1 MAEVSMRDAAFT
13 GFRVVREHPRALA
26 VWALYALV
34 LSLVF
39 GGILIGLMGRDL
51 TTLLRLSAQPATDP
65 NSLMPIVGRI
75 APSYFLFVMVALGFN
90 SVLAAAMIRAV
101 LRPSESRLGFLRFGA
116 DELRQLGLAILTF
129 LLFLAANFGL
139 FGVIFGSASSPAGG
153 FVLVV
158 GVLGGFAAL
167 IYVAVRLSLAPAL
180 TFESRRINLL
190 GSWALTRGRFW
201 PLLGAY
207 VLTVALVAMVW
218 ILSQLVV
225 LALGVVLSGG
235 DMQAATL
242 QPDMSSLRAYFTP
255 YRMIQTVL
263 SAGVSALVWP
273 VLFTPPVA
281 IYRSLAPAGLT
292 AADAF
297 S

>member
-1 MAEVSMRDAAFT
+1 MMA
-13 GFRVVREHPRALA
+13 
-26 VWALYALV
+26 
-34 LSLVF
+34 
-39 GGILIGLMGRDL
+39 
-51 TTLLRLSAQPATDP
+51 SAQCCT
-65 NSLMPIVGRI
+65 
-75 APSYFLFVMVALGFN
+75 ALGDN
-90 SVLAAAMIRAV
+90 EGVQALIRPTAPV
-101 LRPSESRLGFLRFGA
+101 SSHGA
-116 DELRQLGLAILTF
+116 LLDELRGWSCDPL
-129 LLFLAANFGL
+129 
-139 FGVIFGSASSPAGG
+139 
-153 FVLVV
+153 
-158 GVLGGFAAL
+158 AAL

-292 AADAF
+292 AAVPAGNRQQGR
-297 S
+297 